1 MRAAVCMSGGRE
13 SAALCRAIRLWSD
26 MTCVRGEAF
35 PWSPERGPLPDDVS
49 VLFWDMDGASAP
61 PPERFDGPGRF
72 LFLCA
77 SASQT
82 AIESYALHPAGL
94 FKKPIR
100 MDALR
105 QALDRCVGAWWNDL
119 EQMEVL
125 CGGLRRQIP
134 LYGLL
139 WVESCQHGSL
149 LHTSWER
156 IQTREPLRDLAARL
170 PAGAF
175 LRCQRSFLI
184 NLYHVRE
191 VSQDSVVLSSG
202 DRIPVGRRV
211 RAGVL
216 ESCRDALRLWDDV
229 LPPAERDGGVEPAL
243 E

>member
-13 SAALCRAIRLWSD
+13 SAALCQALRQWSG
-26 MTCVRGEAF
+26 MACIQGEAF
-35 PWSPERGPLPDDVS
+35 PWSPEQGPLPDDVS
-49 VLFWDMDGASAP
+49 VLFWDMDGAP
-61 PPERFDGPGRF
+61 VPPEGLAGGPGRL

-82 AIESYALHPAGL
+82 AIESYALHPAGF

-100 MDALR
+100 LDVLR
-105 QALDRCVGAWWNDL
+105 QALDRCVGAWWGDL
-119 EQMEVL
+119 EQLEVL
-125 CGGLRRQIP
+125 CGGVRRQIP

-170 PAGAF
+170 PGRVF
-175 LRCQRSFLI
+175 LRCQRGFLI
-184 NLYHVRE
+184 NLYHARG

-211 RAGVL
+211 RTEVL
-216 ESCRDALRLWDDV
+216 ESCRDALRLWNGD
-229 LPPAERDGGVEPAL
+229 LPTEERDDGTETAA